1 MNIEYPCS
9 GRNRHLLVSLAL
21 LWYAASAMG
30 QDVWTLETSIERV
43 LEVAP
48 ESLAAEATIRGQQG
62 ALKQAGAWPNPEIEL
77 RGDNEIEQDEGS
89 SGASFTQFRFSQ
101 PLPVSGRLKHQKAV
115 ARAELSGA
123 KSERQYQLLLLETQ
137 AAERFHVLQFRIAAL
152 DLAERR
158 LRLADELQSAGRR
171 REEAGELAKLERLRL
186 DIIRET
192 AKQIIDQAEGEYNEA
207 LSQFRAYLG
216 LAVTPVP
223 KLAPLVPSGPV
234 PSLESVQSGLA
245 AHPALMAMRDRVNAA
260 RSQVK
265 LVRSER
271 IPDPELNLFRERG
284 FLNDRRQDVT
294 GIGISIGLPIWDRK
308 RGHLIQAR
316 ARVDQTQ
323 FELQALERDLASQ
336 LQQSHLHLG
345 HLVKQ
350 GEHYRTHVF
359 EPALIVFDLTRK
371 AYTAGEVEILSL
383 IDANDTYFNAYERYL
398 ELLQE
403 AWLEA
408 AELRFAAGQPLV
420 PTVQDN

>member
-1 MNIEYPCS
+1 MKTEYPCP
-9 GRNRHLLVSLAL
+9 GRNRQILLYLAFL
-21 LWYAASAMG
+21 LYAASAMG
-30 QDVWTLETSIERV
+30 QSVWTLETSIKRV

-48 ESLAAEATIRGQQG
+48 EGREAEANIRGRQG
-62 ALKQAGAWPNPEIEL
+62 ALKQAGAWPNPQIEF
-77 RGDNEIEQDEGS
+77 RGDNEIEKDEGS
-89 SGASFTQFRFSQ
+89 GGGSFTQFRFSQ
-101 PLPVSGRLKHQKAV
+101 PLPVTGRLKHRKAV

-123 KSERQYQLLLLETQ
+123 RSELQYQLLFLETR

-152 DLAERR
+152 DLAEQR
-158 LRLADELQSAGRR
+158 LQLADELQRVGRR
-171 REEAGELAKLERLRL
+171 REAAGELAKLERLRL

-207 LSQFRAYLG
+207 LSRFRAYLG
-216 LAVTPVP
+216 LPLRP
-223 KLAPLVPSGPV
+223 ELELAPLEPFGPV
-234 PSLESVQSGLA
+234 PLLEELQAGLPAHPVLMAARDRMDA
-245 AHPALMAMRDRVNAA
+245 AH
-260 RSQVK
+260 SEVK

-271 IPDPELNLFRERG
+271 LPDPTLNLFRERG
-284 FLNDRRQDVT
+284 FLNDRRRDVT
-294 GIGISIGLPIWDRK
+294 GIGFTIRLPIWDRK
-308 RGHLIQAR
+308 RGRLIQAR
-316 ARVDQTQ
+316 ANVDQTQ
-323 FELQALERDLASQ
+323 FNQMALERDLGSQ

-345 HLVKQ
+345 HLVEQ
-350 GEHYRTHVF
+350 GEHFRSHVF

-408 AELRFAAGQPLV
+408 AELRFASGIRLV